1 MPHPL
6 PHIAMSPSEYP
17 GFILIEIWAETPAQ
31 LFETVAR
38 IEGAFGGAPRVEEFR
53 PCADDPTR
61 SAIELK
67 NPVVVH

>member
-17 GFILIEIWAETPAQ
+17 GFTVFEIRAATPEQ

-38 IEGAFGGAPRVEEFR
+38 IEGAFGGPSRVEEFR
-53 PCADDPTR
+53 PHADDPARAET
-61 SAIELK
+61 ELK
-67 NPVVVH
+67 NPEVVH